1 MEKKK
6 EINWKII
13 FILLSVAFI
22 SPSVVYLLQGR
33 KIIDLVSSFTFF
45 FTHST
50 WGITPGKV
58 IGTIFFVGIFVALAF
73 VYYKIIKNY
82 KREFTSGKKVA
93 IFVTIV
99 SLLFFIMLPLTST
112 DVFYYIGTGWSE
124 AHYKVN
130 PYYTSVNEVMAESE
144 EAANDDM
151 LLKMKG
157 IWSGQT
163 IVYGPAWPLICKILS
178 GLSMGNLFLALFI
191 YKLFNLGLHL
201 INTYLIYKITNKRN
215 IFALLYG
222 INPLILFDGLANV
235 HNELV
240 LIFLILLGL
249 YFFIKKKNLALTVIS
264 FALASAVKYVAILL
278 IPFIILYH
286 YRKENLFKKI
296 LYSFLWAI
304 LFIVVLALCYSVYM
318 RDFDFLNG
326 IMTQQGKFVNSIFTP
341 LVLKDF
347 NLGLAV
353 SKGCML
359 AFIVI
364 YLINIIKLLFTK
376 KQYIFST
383 YIRKYNGLL
392 VLFLFGVITNFQSW
406 YTLWL
411 LPTMLWEDSKNI
423 KWLASITIL
432 AELSNTIYFVA
443 YEHYMFG
450 AIYPIIL
457 LVAMVISKV
466 LCERKQ
472 KDKQLYIKE
481 RRDGI
486 KK

>member
-1 MEKKK
+1 MVRKK

-22 SPSVVYLLQGR
+22 SPSMIYLLQRR

-45 FTHST
+45 FTDST

-73 VYYKIIKNY
+73 VYYKIIKNH
-82 KREFTSGKKVA
+82 KKEFTSGKKVA
-93 IFVTIV
+93 KFVIIV

-130 PYYTSVNEVMAESE
+130 PYYTSVNDVITESE
-144 EAANDDM
+144 DAANDEM

-163 IVYGPAWPLICKILS
+163 IVYGPVWPLICKILS

-191 YKLFNLGLHL
+191 YKIFNLGLHL

-215 IFALLYG
+215 IFVLLYG

-235 HNELV
+235 HNELM

-249 YFFIKKKNLALTVIS
+249 YFFIKKKNLVLTVIA

-278 IPFIILYH
+278 IPFIILYY
-286 YRKENLFKKI
+286 YRKENLFKRI

-304 LFIVVLALCYSVYM
+304 LFIMVLAVCYSVYM

-347 NLGLAV
+347 NLGLTV
-353 SKGCML
+353 SKGFML

-364 YLINIIKLLFTK
+364 YLITIIKLLFTK

-411 LPTMLWEDSKNI
+411 LPTMMWDTSKNI

-457 LVAMVISKV
+457 LVAMVISNV
-466 LCERKQ
+466 FCERKYKLQ
-472 KDKQLYIKE
+472 TK
-481 RRDGI
+481 RI
-486 KK
+486 KKK